1 MKTKLIIKILK
12 LRAKLKMSFTSED
25 IKKLRDKTGAGM
37 MDCKKALD
45 ETKDIDKAIDWL
57 RKKGINTAQKKS
69 ERSATDGLITIKIDD
84 STGVILEINSE
95 TDFVA
100 KNENFQEFCE
110 IISSLCAKNKIHNLD
125 DLLESTYES
134 SGNKVKDELTNL
146 ISKLGENIVIK
157 RLKIIDDPNLKLQ
170 KYLHNSVSE
179 NSGKLGVLLS
189 FSVKED
195 NVNVKEFSKQ
205 ICMHIAATEPKSI
218 DIDSLDS
225 SLVSKEKDIYKDQ
238 LKSSGKPDN
247 IVEKII
253 EGKIKKF
260 YEDVC
265 LLEQPF
271 VIDNKTKV
279 KDVLFEFNKNNNLD
293 FKIKNYFIFKLGL

>member
-1 MKTKLIIKILK
+1 
-12 LRAKLKMSFTSED
+12 MSFTPED
-25 IKKLRDKTGAGM
+25 IKKLRNKTGAGM

-45 ETKDIDKAIDWL
+45 ETNDIEKAVDWL

-69 ERSATDGLITIKIDD
+69 ERSATDGLVTIKIEEG
-84 STGVILEINSE
+84 TGVILEINSE

-100 KNENFQEFCE
+100 KNEYFQEFCE
-110 IISSLCAKNKIHNLD
+110 VTSMLCVKNNIENID
-125 DLLESTYES
+125 DLLDSSFEN

-157 RLKIIDDPNLKLQ
+157 KLKLVNDPKLRLQ

-189 FSVKED
+189 FSAREINND
-195 NVNVKEFSKQ
+195 VNDISKQ

-218 DIDSLDS
+218 DIDSLDK
-225 SLVSKEKDIYKDQ
+225 SLISKEKDIYKDQ
-238 LKSSGKPDN
+238 LKSSGKPDD
-247 IVEKII
+247 IIDKII
-253 EGKIKKF
+253 DGKIKKY

-271 VIDNKTKV
+271 VIDNKIKV
-279 KDVLFEFNKNNNLD
+279 KDVISEFNKNNNLD
-293 FKIKNYFIFKLGL
+293 LNIKNYFIFKLGL

>member
-1 MKTKLIIKILK
+1 
-12 LRAKLKMSFTSED
+12 MSFTPED
-25 IKKLRDKTGAGM
+25 IKKLRNKTGAGM

-45 ETKDIDKAIDWL
+45 ETNDIEKAVEWL

-69 ERSATDGLITIKIDD
+69 ERSATDGLITIKIEDGI
-84 STGVILEINSE
+84 GVILEINSE

-110 IISSLCAKNKIHNLD
+110 IISTLCIKNKIQNLE
-125 DLLESTYES
+125 DLLESS
-134 SGNKVKDELTNL
+134 FHNSNNKVKVELTNL

-157 RLKIIDDPNLKLQ
+157 KLNLVNEAQLSLQ

-189 FSVKED
+189 FSSKEINS
-195 NVNVKEFSKQ
+195 NVDELSKQ

-218 DIDSLDS
+218 DIDSLEN
-225 SLVSKEKDIYKDQ
+225 SLVLKEKEIYRDQ
-238 LKSSGKPDN
+238 LKSSGKPDD
-247 IVEKII
+247 IIEKII
-253 EGKIKKF
+253 DGKIKKF
-260 YEDVC
+260 YEDFC

-271 VIDNKTKV
+271 VIDNKKKV
-279 KDVLFEFNKNNNLD
+279 KDVILQFNKNNNLD
-293 FKIKNYFIFKLGL
+293 FNIKNYFIFKLGL

>member
-1 MKTKLIIKILK
+1 
-12 LRAKLKMSFTSED
+12 MSFTSED
-25 IKKLRDKTGAGM
+25 IKKLRNKTGAGM

-45 ETKDIDKAIDWL
+45 ETNDIEKAVEWL

-69 ERSATDGLITIKIDD
+69 ERSATDGLITIKIEDD
-84 STGVILEINSE
+84 IGVILEINSE

-100 KNENFQEFCE
+100 KNEYFQEFCE
-110 IISSLCAKNKIHNLD
+110 VISTLCIKNKIQNLN
-125 DLLESTYES
+125 DLLESSFENS
-134 SGNKVKDELTNL
+134 DNKIRVELTNL

-157 RLKIIDDPNLKLQ
+157 KLNLVNEPKLSLQ

-189 FSVKED
+189 FSSKEINS
-195 NVNVKEFSKQ
+195 NVNDLSKQ

-218 DIDSLDS
+218 DIDSLDK
-225 SLVSKEKDIYKDQ
+225 SLVLKEKEIYKDQ
-238 LKSSGKPDN
+238 LKSSGKPDE
-247 IVEKII
+247 IIEKII
-253 EGKIKKF
+253 DGKIKKF

-271 VIDNKTKV
+271 VIDNKKKV
-279 KDVLFEFNKNNNLD
+279 KNVILEFNKNNNLD
-293 FKIKNYFIFKLGL
+293 FDIKNYFIFKLGL

>member
-1 MKTKLIIKILK
+1 MRVKP
-12 LRAKLKMSFTSED
+12 KMSFSPED

-45 ETKDIDKAIDWL
+45 ETNDIDKAIDWL

-69 ERSATDGLITIKIDD
+69 ERSATDGLITIKIVNN
-84 STGVILEINSE
+84 TGVILEINSE

-110 IISSLCAKNKIHNLD
+110 TISSLCAKNNIHDLNNLLD
-125 DLLESTYES
+125 STFDN

-157 RLKIIDDPNLKLQ
+157 RLEIINDENLKLQ

-195 NVNVKEFSKQ
+195 NVKVSELSKQ

-247 IVEKII
+247 IIEKII

-271 VIDNKTKV
+271 VIDNKIKI
-279 KDVLFEFNKNNNLD
+279 KDVISEFNKNNNLD
-293 FKIKNYFIFKLGL
+293 LTIKNYFIFKLGL

>member
-1 MKTKLIIKILK
+1 
-12 LRAKLKMSFTSED
+12 MSFSSED

-69 ERSATDGLITIKIDD
+69 ERSATDGLITIKIVNN
-84 STGVILEINSE
+84 TGVILEINSE

-110 IISSLCAKNKIHNLD
+110 TISSLCAKNNIHDLNNLLD
-125 DLLESTYES
+125 STFDN

-157 RLKIIDDPNLKLQ
+157 RLEIINDENLKLQ

-189 FSVKED
+189 FSAKED
-195 NVNVKEFSKQ
+195 NVKVSELSKQ
-205 ICMHIAATEPKSI
+205 ICMHIAAAEPKSI

-247 IVEKII
+247 IIEKII

-271 VIDNKTKV
+271 VIDNKIKI
-279 KDVLFEFNKNNNLD
+279 KDVISEFNKNNNLD
-293 FKIKNYFIFKLGL
+293 LTIKNYFIFKLGL

>member
-1 MKTKLIIKILK
+1 
-12 LRAKLKMSFTSED
+12 MSFSPED
-25 IKKLRDKTGAGM
+25 IKKLRDQTGAGM

-45 ETKDIDKAIDWL
+45 ETNDIDKAIDWL

-69 ERSATDGLITIKIDD
+69 ERTATDGLITIKIENN
-84 STGVILEINSE
+84 TGVILEINSE

-110 IISSLCAKNKIHNLD
+110 TISSLCAKKKIQDLDNLLD
-125 DLLESTYES
+125 STFDN

-157 RLKIIDDPNLKLQ
+157 RLKTVNDPNLKLQ

-189 FSVKED
+189 FSVKEE
-195 NVNVKEFSKQ
+195 NVNVIELSKQ

-218 DIDSLDS
+218 DIDSLDD
-225 SLVSKEKDIYKDQ
+225 SLVSKEKNIYKDQ
-238 LKSSGKPDN
+238 LKSSEKSDN

-271 VIDNKTKV
+271 VIDNKMKI
-279 KDVLFEFNKNNNLD
+279 KDVISEFNKKNNLD
-293 FKIKNYFIFKLGL
+293 LTIKNYFIFKLGL

>member
-1 MKTKLIIKILK
+1 
-12 LRAKLKMSFTSED
+12 MSITSED
-25 IKKLRDKTGAGM
+25 IKKLRIKTGAGM

-45 ETKDIDKAIDWL
+45 ETNDIEKAVEWL

-69 ERSATDGLITIKIDD
+69 ERSATDGLITIKIEDN
-84 STGVILEINSE
+84 TGVILEINSE

-100 KNENFQEFCE
+100 KNEHFQEFCE
-110 IISSLCAKNKIHNLD
+110 NISTLCVKNKIQNID
-125 DLLESTYES
+125 DLVES
-134 SGNKVKDELTNL
+134 SFDNSDKNVKVELTNL

-157 RLKIIDDPNLKLQ
+157 RLELVNDPKLKLQ

-189 FSVKED
+189 F
-195 NVNVKEFSKQ
+195 NVKEINSNVNDLSKQ

-218 DIDSLDS
+218 DIVSLDN
-225 SLVSKEKDIYKDQ
+225 SLILKEKDIYKDQ
-238 LKSSGKPDN
+238 LKSSGKPDD

-253 EGKIKKF
+253 DGKIKRF

-271 VIDNKTKV
+271 VIDNKKKV
-279 KDVLFEFNKNNNLD
+279 KDIISEFNKNNNLD
-293 FKIKNYFIFKLGL
+293 FNIKNYLIFKLGL

>member
-1 MKTKLIIKILK
+1 
-12 LRAKLKMSFTSED
+12 MSFSSED

-45 ETKDIDKAIDWL
+45 ETKNIDKAIDWL

-69 ERSATDGLITIKIDD
+69 ERSATDGLITIKIVNN
-84 STGVILEINSE
+84 TGVILEINSE

-110 IISSLCAKNKIHNLD
+110 TISSLCAKNNIHDLNNLLD
-125 DLLESTYES
+125 FTFDN

-157 RLKIIDDPNLKLQ
+157 RLEIINDENLKLQ

-195 NVNVKEFSKQ
+195 DAKVSELSKQ

-218 DIDSLDS
+218 DIDSLDN
-225 SLVSKEKDIYKDQ
+225 SLVSKERDIYRDQ

-247 IVEKII
+247 IIEKII
-253 EGKIKKF
+253 DGKIKKF

-271 VIDNKTKV
+271 VIDNKIKI
-279 KDVLFEFNKNNNLD
+279 KDVISEFNKNNNQDLT
-293 FKIKNYFIFKLGL
+293 IKNFFIFKLGL

>member
-1 MKTKLIIKILK
+1 MKTKLIIKAQK
-12 LRAKLKMSFTSED
+12 MRVKPKMSFSPED

-69 ERSATDGLITIKIDD
+69 ERTATDGLITVKIEN

-110 IISSLCAKNKIHNLD
+110 TISSLCAKNNIHDLNNLLD
-125 DLLESTYES
+125 STFDN

-157 RLKIIDDPNLKLQ
+157 RLKIINDENLKLQ

-195 NVNVKEFSKQ
+195 NVKVSELSKQ

-225 SLVSKEKDIYKDQ
+225 SFVSKEKDIYKDQ

-247 IVEKII
+247 IIEKII

-271 VIDNKTKV
+271 VIDNKIKI
-279 KDVLFEFNKNNNLD
+279 KDVISEFNKNNNLD
-293 FKIKNYFIFKLGL
+293 LTIKNYFIFKLGL

>member
-1 MKTKLIIKILK
+1 
-12 LRAKLKMSFTSED
+12 MSFTPED
-25 IKKLRDKTGAGM
+25 IKKLRNKTGAGM

-45 ETKDIDKAIDWL
+45 ETNDIEKAVDWL

-69 ERSATDGLITIKIDD
+69 ERSATDGLITIRIED

-100 KNENFQEFCE
+100 KNEYFQEFCE
-110 IISSLCAKNKIHNLD
+110 VTSMLCVKNNIENLD
-125 DLLESTYES
+125 DLLDSSFEN

-157 RLKIIDDPNLKLQ
+157 KLKLVNDPKLKLQ

-189 FSVKED
+189 FSVEEIND
-195 NVNVKEFSKQ
+195 NVNDISKQ
-205 ICMHIAATEPKSI
+205 ICMHIAATEPKSL
-218 DIDSLDS
+218 DIDSLDK
-225 SLVSKEKDIYKDQ
+225 SLISKEKDIYKDQ
-238 LKSSGKPDN
+238 LKSSGKPDD
-247 IVEKII
+247 ILEKII
-253 EGKIKKF
+253 DGKIKKY

-271 VIDNKTKV
+271 VIDNKIKV
-279 KDVLFEFNKNNNLD
+279 KDVISEFNKNNNLD
-293 FKIKNYFIFKLGL
+293 LNIKNYFIFKLGL

>member
-1 MKTKLIIKILK
+1 MRVKP
-12 LRAKLKMSFTSED
+12 KMSFSPED

-69 ERSATDGLITIKIDD
+69 ERSATDGLITIKIENNV
-84 STGVILEINSE
+84 GVILEINSE

-110 IISSLCAKNKIHNLD
+110 TISSLCAKNNIHDLNNLLD
-125 DLLESTYES
+125 STFDN
-134 SGNKVKDELTNL
+134 SGNKVEDELTNL

-157 RLKIIDDPNLKLQ
+157 RLEIINDENLKLQ

-195 NVNVKEFSKQ
+195 SVKVSELSKQ

-218 DIDSLDS
+218 DIDSLDNT
-225 SLVSKEKDIYKDQ
+225 LVSKERDIYKDQ

-247 IVEKII
+247 IIEKII
-253 EGKIKKF
+253 DGKIKKF

-271 VIDNKTKV
+271 VIDNKIKI
-279 KDVLFEFNKNNNLD
+279 KDVISEFNKNNNLD
-293 FKIKNYFIFKLGL
+293 LTIKNYFIFKLGL

>member
-1 MKTKLIIKILK
+1 
-12 LRAKLKMSFTSED
+12 MSFTPED
-25 IKKLRDKTGAGM
+25 IKKLRNKTGAGM

-45 ETKDIDKAIDWL
+45 ETNDIEKAVEWL

-69 ERSATDGLITIKIDD
+69 ERSATDGLITIKIED

-100 KNENFQEFCE
+100 KNEYFQEFCE
-110 IISSLCAKNKIHNLD
+110 VTSMLCVKNNIENLE
-125 DLLESTYES
+125 DLLDSSFEK

-157 RLKIIDDPNLKLQ
+157 KLKLVNDPKLKLQ

-189 FSVKED
+189 FSVREINND
-195 NVNVKEFSKQ
+195 VNDISKQ

-218 DIDSLDS
+218 DIDSLDK
-225 SLVSKEKDIYKDQ
+225 SLISKEKDIYKDQ
-238 LKSSGKPDN
+238 LKSSGKPDD
-247 IVEKII
+247 IVDKII
-253 EGKIKKF
+253 DGKIKKY

-271 VIDNKTKV
+271 VIDSKIKV
-279 KDVLFEFNKNNNLD
+279 KDVISEFNKNNNLD
-293 FKIKNYFIFKLGL
+293 FNIKNYFIFKLGL

>member
-1 MKTKLIIKILK
+1 
-12 LRAKLKMSFTSED
+12 MSFTPED
-25 IKKLRDKTGAGM
+25 IKKLRNKTGAGM

-45 ETKDIDKAIDWL
+45 ETNDIEKAVDWL

-69 ERSATDGLITIKIDD
+69 ERSATDGLVTIKIEDG
-84 STGVILEINSE
+84 TGVILEINSE

-100 KNENFQEFCE
+100 KNEYFQEFCE
-110 IISSLCAKNKIHNLD
+110 VTSMLCVKNNIENID
-125 DLLESTYES
+125 DLLDSSFEN

-157 RLKIIDDPNLKLQ
+157 KLKLVNDPKLKLQ

-189 FSVKED
+189 FSAREINND
-195 NVNVKEFSKQ
+195 VNDISKQ

-218 DIDSLDS
+218 DIDSLDK
-225 SLVSKEKDIYKDQ
+225 SLISKEKDIYKDQ
-238 LKSSGKPDN
+238 LKSSGKPDD
-247 IVEKII
+247 ILDKII
-253 EGKIKKF
+253 DGKIKKY

-271 VIDNKTKV
+271 VIDSKIKV
-279 KDVLFEFNKNNNLD
+279 KDVISEFNKNNNLD
-293 FKIKNYFIFKLGL
+293 FNIKNYFIFKLGL

>member
-1 MKTKLIIKILK
+1 
-12 LRAKLKMSFTSED
+12 MSITSED
-25 IKKLRDKTGAGM
+25 IKKLRIKTGAGM

-45 ETKDIDKAIDWL
+45 ETNDIEKAVEWL

-69 ERSATDGLITIKIDD
+69 ERSATDGLITIKIEDN
-84 STGVILEINSE
+84 TGVILEINSE

-100 KNENFQEFCE
+100 KNEHFQEFCE
-110 IISSLCAKNKIHNLD
+110 NISTLCVKNKIQNID
-125 DLLESTYES
+125 DLFES
-134 SGNKVKDELTNL
+134 SFENSDNNVKVELTNL

-157 RLKIIDDPNLKLQ
+157 KLKLVNDPKLKLQ

-189 FSVKED
+189 FDVKEINS
-195 NVNVKEFSKQ
+195 NVSDLSKQ
-205 ICMHIAATEPKSI
+205 ICMHIAATEPKSV

-225 SLVSKEKDIYKDQ
+225 SLILKEKNIYKEQ
-238 LKSSGKPDN
+238 LKSSGKPDD
-247 IVEKII
+247 IIEKII
-253 EGKIKKF
+253 DGKIKKF

-271 VIDNKTKV
+271 VIDNKKKV
-279 KDVLFEFNKNNNLD
+279 KDIISEFNKNNNLD
-293 FKIKNYFIFKLGL
+293 FNIKNYLIFKLGL

>member
-1 MKTKLIIKILK
+1 MKTKLIIKAQK
-12 LRAKLKMSFTSED
+12 MRVKPKMSFSPED

-69 ERSATDGLITIKIDD
+69 ERSATDGLITIKIENN
-84 STGVILEINSE
+84 TGVILEINSE

-110 IISSLCAKNKIHNLD
+110 TISSLCAKNNIHDLNNLLD
-125 DLLESTYES
+125 STFDN

-157 RLKIIDDPNLKLQ
+157 RLEIINDENLKLQ

-195 NVNVKEFSKQ
+195 NVKVSELSKQ

-247 IVEKII
+247 IIEKII

-271 VIDNKTKV
+271 VIDNKIKI
-279 KDVLFEFNKNNNLD
+279 KDVISEFNKNNNLD
-293 FKIKNYFIFKLGL
+293 LTIKNYFIFKLGL

>member
-1 MKTKLIIKILK
+1 
-12 LRAKLKMSFTSED
+12 MSFTPED

-84 STGVILEINSE
+84 ITGVILEINSE

-100 KNENFQEFCE
+100 KNETFQEFCE
-110 IISSLCAKNKIHNLD
+110 NISSLCAKNKIQNLD
-125 DLLESTYES
+125 DLLDSSFDS

-157 RLKIIDDPNLKLQ
+157 RLKIINDTNLKLQ

-189 FSVKED
+189 YSVKED
-195 NVNVKEFSKQ
+195 NVNVSELSKQ

-225 SLVSKEKDIYKDQ
+225 SLVSKEREIYKDQ

-247 IVEKII
+247 IIEKII

-271 VIDNKTKV
+271 VIDNKIKI
-279 KDVLFEFNKNNNLD
+279 KDVISEFNKNNNLD
-293 FKIKNYFIFKLGL
+293 LTIKNYFIFKLGL

>member
-1 MKTKLIIKILK
+1 
-12 LRAKLKMSFTSED
+12 MSFTPED
-25 IKKLRDKTGAGM
+25 IKKLRNKTGAGM

-45 ETKDIDKAIDWL
+45 ETNNIEKAVEWL

-69 ERSATDGLITIKIDD
+69 ERSATDGLITIKIEDGI
-84 STGVILEINSE
+84 GVILEINSE

-110 IISSLCAKNKIHNLD
+110 IISTLCIKNKIQNLE
-125 DLLESTYES
+125 DLLESS
-134 SGNKVKDELTNL
+134 FHNSNNKVKVELTNL

-157 RLKIIDDPNLKLQ
+157 KLNLVNEPKLSLQ

-189 FSVKED
+189 F
-195 NVNVKEFSKQ
+195 NVKEINSNVSDLAKQ

-218 DIDSLDS
+218 DIVSLDN
-225 SLVSKEKDIYKDQ
+225 SLILKEKDIYKDQ
-238 LKSSGKPDN
+238 LKSSGKPDD
-247 IVEKII
+247 IVDKII
-253 EGKIKKF
+253 DGKIKRF

-271 VIDNKTKV
+271 VIDNKKKV
-279 KDVLFEFNKNNNLD
+279 KDIISEFNKNNNLD
-293 FKIKNYFIFKLGL
+293 FNIKNYSIFKLGL

>member
-1 MKTKLIIKILK
+1 MP
-12 LRAKLKMSFTSED
+12 FTPED
-25 IKKLRDKTGAGM
+25 IKKLRNKTGAGM

-45 ETKDIDKAIDWL
+45 ETNDIEKAIDWL
-57 RKKGINTAQKKS
+57 RKKGVNTAQKKS
-69 ERSATDGLITIKIDD
+69 ERSATDGLITIRIVG

-110 IISSLCAKNKIHNLD
+110 ITSELCAKNKIQSLD
-125 DLLESTYES
+125 DLLESTYENS
-134 SGNKVKDELTNL
+134 NTKVKDELTNL

-157 RLKIIDDPNLKLQ
+157 KLKLVDDPNIKLQ

-189 FSVKED
+189 FSVKENNT
-195 NVNVKEFSKQ
+195 NVSELSKQ
-205 ICMHIAATEPKSI
+205 ICMHIAASEPKAL

-225 SLVSKEKDIYKDQ
+225 SLVSKERDIYNDQ
-238 LKSSGKPDN
+238 LKSSGKPDD
-247 IVEKII
+247 IIEKII
-253 EGKIKKF
+253 DGKVKKF

-271 VIDNKTKV
+271 VIDNKIKV
-279 KDVLFEFNKNNNLD
+279 KNVISEFNKNNNLD
-293 FKIKNYFIFKLGL
+293 LAIKNYFIFKLGL

>member
-1 MKTKLIIKILK
+1 
-12 LRAKLKMSFTSED
+12 MSFTPED
-25 IKKLRDKTGAGM
+25 IKKLRNKTCAGM

-45 ETKDIDKAIDWL
+45 ETNDIEKAVEWL

-69 ERSATDGLITIKIDD
+69 ERSATDGLITIKIEDGI
-84 STGVILEINSE
+84 GVILEINSE

-110 IISSLCAKNKIHNLD
+110 IISTLCIKNKIQNLE
-125 DLLESTYES
+125 DLLESS
-134 SGNKVKDELTNL
+134 FHNSNNKVKVELTNL

-157 RLKIIDDPNLKLQ
+157 KLNLVNEAQLSLQ

-189 FSVKED
+189 FRCKEINS
-195 NVNVKEFSKQ
+195 NVNELSKQ

-218 DIDSLDS
+218 DIDSLEN
-225 SLVSKEKDIYKDQ
+225 SLVLKEKEIYKDQ
-238 LKSSGKPDN
+238 LKSSGKPDD
-247 IVEKII
+247 IIEKII
-253 EGKIKKF
+253 DGKIKKF

-271 VIDNKTKV
+271 VIDNKKKV
-279 KDVLFEFNKNNNLD
+279 KDVILEFNKNNNLD
-293 FKIKNYFIFKLGL
+293 FNIKNYFIFKLGL

>member
-1 MKTKLIIKILK
+1 
-12 LRAKLKMSFTSED
+12 MSFTSED
-25 IKKLRDKTGAGM
+25 IKILRNKTGAGM

-45 ETKDIDKAIDWL
+45 ETNDIEKAIDWL

-69 ERSATDGLITIKIDD
+69 ERSATDGLITVKIED

-110 IISSLCAKNKIHNLD
+110 VTSKLCAKNKIQNLD
-125 DLLESTYES
+125 DLLEATFEDSDI
-134 SGNKVKDELTNL
+134 KVKDELTNL

-157 RLKIIDDPNLKLQ
+157 KLKLVSDPNLKLQ

-189 FSVKED
+189 FSVTKNNSSVSEL
-195 NVNVKEFSKQ
+195 SKQ

-218 DIDSLDS
+218 DIDSLDNS
-225 SLVSKEKDIYKDQ
+225 IVSKEKDIYKDQ

-247 IVEKII
+247 IIEKII

-271 VIDNKTKV
+271 VIDNKVKV
-279 KDVLFEFNKNNNLD
+279 KEVISEFNKNNNLD
-293 FKIKNYFIFKLGL
+293 LTIKNYFIFKLGL

>member
-1 MKTKLIIKILK
+1 
-12 LRAKLKMSFTSED
+12 MSFTPED
-25 IKKLRDKTGAGM
+25 IKKLRIKTGAGM

-45 ETKDIDKAIDWL
+45 ETNDIDKAIDWL

-69 ERSATDGLITIKIDD
+69 ERSATDGLITVKIEN

-100 KNENFQEFCE
+100 KNENFQKFCE
-110 IISSLCAKNKIHNLD
+110 IISSFCVKNKIENID
-125 DLLESTYES
+125 DLLESPFES
-134 SGNKVKDELTNL
+134 SDNKVKDELTNL

-157 RLKIIDDPNLKLQ
+157 RLKLVNDSNLNLQ
-170 KYLHNSVSE
+170 KYIHNSVSD

-189 FSVKED
+189 FTVKE
-195 NVNVKEFSKQ
+195 NNSSVNELSKQ

-218 DIDSLDS
+218 DIDSLDG

-247 IVEKII
+247 IIEKII

-265 LLEQPF
+265 LMEQHF
-271 VIDNKTKV
+271 VIDNKIKV
-279 KDVLFEFNKNNNLD
+279 KEVISEFNKNNNLD
-293 FKIKNYFIFKLGL
+293 LCIQDYFIFKLGL

>member
-1 MKTKLIIKILK
+1 
-12 LRAKLKMSFTSED
+12 MSFTPED
-25 IKKLRDKTGAGM
+25 IKKLRNKTGAGM
-37 MDCKKALD
+37 LDCKKALD
-45 ETKDIDKAIDWL
+45 ETNDIEKAVDWL

-69 ERSATDGLITIKIDD
+69 ERSATDGLVTINIKDN
-84 STGVILEINSE
+84 TGVILEINSE

-110 IISSLCAKNKIHNLD
+110 IISKLCVENQIQNLD
-125 DLLESTYES
+125 DLFESTYGS
-134 SGNKVKDELTNL
+134 SSTKVKDELTNL

-157 RLKIIDDPNLKLQ
+157 RLKLVNDKNLKLQ

-189 FSVKED
+189 FVAKE
-195 NVNVKEFSKQ
+195 NNSKVSEFSKQ
-205 ICMHIAATEPKSI
+205 LCMHIAATEPKSI
-218 DIDSLDS
+218 DIDSLDN
-225 SLVSKEKDIYKDQ
+225 SLILKEKDIYKDQ
-238 LKSSGKPDN
+238 LKSSGKPDD

-253 EGKIKKF
+253 DGKIKKY

-271 VIDNKTKV
+271 VIDNKIKV
-279 KDVLFEFNKNNNLD
+279 KDFLSEFNKNNNLD
-293 FKIKNYFIFKLGL
+293 LTIKSYIIFKLGL